1 MNKRVWLSLLVM
13 IMGMVARADA
23 YHVSIK
29 GNYENLVTTE
39 NNAYEAIDNKQI
51 EPCLV
56 NADSFDF
63 HLKADS
69 PAINAGSA
77 DRAPKTEFDGKH
89 RPQGDKVDIGEYELL
104 PAIAV
109 PRWQMHEFELHGRS
123 YADNP
128 FLDAALIGEFTSPSG
143 KMLIIEGYHAGG
155 DTWRLRFTPDQE
167 GRWRYLFRGEGVE
180 LLAQGSLRCVAPE
193 SHGFIRIHPDNP
205 YAFAYADG
213 TPFFPMGDTCYG
225 LYSDSSITTEL
236 RTQYLKTRRSQRFNF
251 VRLGVIHSPTHGQ
264 TDPNY
269 WPWGGTPDKPD
280 FDRFNPK
287 FFQGLD
293 AVLAEMQAMGM
304 NAELIV
310 LNYYLPP
317 FTDERAW
324 TLRREQQWLRY
335 IIARYAAF
343 PNLFLWTIAN
353 EYETHPDGRY
363 RLDQPDDPDWARA
376 TARFIKQ
383 HDPYQHLVTVHPV
396 ISAST
401 HGNTPNDPYDLPWRI
416 GEIFG
421 KDDAI
426 DVLSQQT
433 GQSGKGVVWDGQ
445 LQCWTGDVPDLVGSL
460 RADRRYR
467 RPVLNTENGYE
478 YLRGYPTEKKQVHHT
493 DKVRHSAWRIVCA
506 GGYFAAGFNGT
517 IGHSDFWNRIDAPN
531 HYTFA
536 VRDEGAA
543 GQLGI
548 LYDFFASLPFWRM
561 QPFDG
566 VAPNTAVAL
575 AEPGRVYV
583 IYLPHGGE
591 VIVELTAN
599 PGPFAS
605 EWIHPVDGTV
615 TPGNAVTGGDKRVLK
630 APFNGEAVV
639 HLWVSVKTR
648 PTQATEGDKQ

>member
-478 YLRGYPTEKKQVHHT
+478 YLRG
-493 DKVRHSAWRIVCA
+493 
-506 GGYFAAGFNGT
+506 
-517 IGHSDFWNRIDAPN
+517 
-531 HYTFA
+531 
-536 VRDEGAA
+536 
-543 GQLGI
+543 
-548 LYDFFASLPFWRM
+548 
-561 QPFDG
+561 
-566 VAPNTAVAL
+566 
-575 AEPGRVYV
+575 
-583 IYLPHGGE
+583 
-591 VIVELTAN
+591 
-599 PGPFAS
+599 
-605 EWIHPVDGTV
+605 
-615 TPGNAVTGGDKRVLK
+615 
-630 APFNGEAVV
+630 
-639 HLWVSVKTR
+639 
-648 PTQATEGDKQ
+648 